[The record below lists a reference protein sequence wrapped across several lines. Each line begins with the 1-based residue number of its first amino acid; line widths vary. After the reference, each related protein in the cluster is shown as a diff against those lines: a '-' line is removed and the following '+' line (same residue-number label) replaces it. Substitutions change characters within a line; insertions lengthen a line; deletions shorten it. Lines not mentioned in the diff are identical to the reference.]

1 MRVPISRV
9 STKFRR
15 AAAWLLTAILLTPPL
30 YFGLAWMLAY
40 FPANS
45 DFANSGSVAI
55 YVRSNGVHTDLLLP
69 VQMQLNLPTPQIVD
83 WRDDFPP
90 ESFPR
95 AAAQSIA
102 KQSQS
107 WIAVGWGDQQF
118 YLDTPRWQDL
128 RLSTALSALTG
139 RNSSLLH
146 VEYLANS
153 ELDDYPDMRA
163 LYLDA
168 SQYLAL
174 QNQIQA
180 SIDLD
185 DANASSQVIADASY
199 GAQDA
204 FFRAHGHYSA
214 LRTCNV
220 WLGDVLRAA
229 GVRMSYWP
237 PFASNVMQSLPP
249 VPKT

>member
-1 MRVPISRV
+1 MATLKLAL
-9 STKFRR
+9 TKFRR
-15 AAAWLLTAILLTPPL
+15 LAAWLLTAILLMPLL
-30 YFGLAWMLAY
+30 YFGLAWALAY

-45 DFANSGSVAI
+45 DFANTGEITI

-69 VQMQLNLPTPQIVD
+69 VQMQLNIATAHIVD

-90 ESFPR
+90 ESFAHP
-95 AAAQSIA
+95 AAQAIA
-102 KQSQS
+102 VQSQS

-118 YLDTPRWQDL
+118 YLNTPRWQDL
-128 RLSTALSALTG
+128 RLGTALGALTG
-139 RNSSLLH
+139 RNPSLLH
-146 VEYLANS
+146 VEYLAKS
-153 ELDDYPDMRA
+153 ELSDYLDMRA
-163 LYLDA
+163 LHLDA
-168 SQYLAL
+168 TQYLTL
-174 QNQIQA
+174 QAQIQA

-185 DANASSQVIADASY
+185 PTNAGSQVIADISY

-204 FFRAHGHYSA
+204 FFRAHGNYSA

-237 PFASNVMQSLPP
+237 PFASNVMQSLQAR
-249 VPKT
+249 

>member
-1 MRVPISRV
+1 VPIFQV

-15 AAAWLLTAILLTPPL
+15 PAAWVLTTILLMPLL
-30 YFGLAWMLAY
+30 YFVLAWVLAY

-45 DFANSGSVAI
+45 AFANTGEITI

-69 VQMQLNLPTPQIVD
+69 VYTQLHLPTARTID

-90 ESFPR
+90 EFFPR

-102 KQSQS
+102 EQSQS

-118 YLDTPRWQDL
+118 YLNTPRWQDL

-139 RNSSLLH
+139 RNPSLLH

-153 ELDDYPDMRA
+153 ELSDYLGMRA
-163 LYLDA
+163 LHLDA
-168 SQYLAL
+168 TQYLAL
-174 QNQIQA
+174 QAQIQA

-185 DANASSQVIADASY
+185 DTHASSQVIAGASY
-199 GAQDA
+199 AEQDA
-204 FFRAHGHYSA
+204 FFRARGHYSA

-220 WLGDVLRAA
+220 WLGDVLRGA

-249 VPKT
+249 AAEK

>member
-1 MRVPISRV
+1 MQSRISPK
-9 STKFRR
+9 SRR
-15 AAAWLLTAILLTPPL
+15 RLAALASMFLLIPLL
-30 YFGLAWMLAY
+30 YVGLALLLSY

-45 DFANSGSVAI
+45 DFANIGEITI

-69 VQMQLNLPTPQIVD
+69 VRTQLRSPSGQILD

-90 ESFPR
+90 ESFPH

-102 KQSQS
+102 EQNKS
-107 WIAVGWGDQQF
+107 WIAIGWGDQQF
-118 YLDTPRWQDL
+118 YLNTPRWQDL
-128 RLSTALSALTG
+128 RVTTALSALTG
-139 RNSSLLH
+139 RNPSLLH

-153 ELDDYPDMRA
+153 ELSDFDGMRA
-163 LYLDA
+163 LHLDA
-168 SQYLAL
+168 AQYLAL
-174 QNQIQA
+174 QAQIQA

-185 DANASSQVIADASY
+185 DTNAGSQVIADTSY

-204 FFRAHGHYSA
+204 FFRARGHYSA

-220 WLGDVLRAA
+220 WLADVLRAA

-237 PFASNVMQSLPP
+237 PFASNVMQSLPLAE
-249 VPKT
+249 T